1 MKAWQTNYYYL
12 RACGRRSSSN
22 AWSVA
27 QRPSSLRVKGRYQ
40 HRANYATNPQHPPRQ
55 QSTTLPILGT
65 IVATAAVT
73 LLASEAWRGRAANRP
88 EDVTGDVHSG
98 SSKYADVPTMLRAVE
113 EIKAIIGPDNV
124 SVDADDIELH
134 GYSEWSTS
142 NTTARPIAVL
152 SPATTEEVSAIA
164 KICTKYK
171 VPMVPFGAG
180 SSVEGNFAAPHS
192 GVCID
197 LSRMN
202 KVIELYEQDMNVT
215 VQAGVRWTDLNE
227 EIKSTGLFL
236 PMDPSPTAYVGGMVA
251 TNCSGTNAMR
261 YGTMKDWVVNLTVV
275 LPDGTVIKTKRRPR
289 KSSAGYNLNALFTG
303 SEGTLGIITEA
314 TLKLAIIPEDS
325 SVGIATF
332 PTVGDATAAASK
344 LIRDGVPLA
353 ALEFMDDVQMK
364 IINQNGG
371 AGGRFWSEAPTLFLK
386 FTGSRTAIDDSVQR
400 TKSILTNNKG
410 NELVFAK
417 SREEG
422 DNLWSARKQSLW
434 AMLAVRPEGT
444 EIWSTDVAVPISRLA
459 EIVELSKAESSN
471 LGLFS
476 TVLGHVG
483 DGNFHQAV
491 MYNPQ
496 SPEQY
501 QAVKACVSRMM
512 KRALEME
519 GTVSGEHGIGLGKKA
534 YLEEELGTPTMQL
547 MRGLKRSVDPHW
559 LMNPGKVFDEHYEG

>member
-1 MKAWQTNYYYL
+1 MRAWQTSAL
-12 RACGRRSSSN
+12 RACARRSSLN
-22 AWSVA
+22 ACRV
-27 QRPSSLRVKGRYQ
+27 QRPPFTNKGRHSNFSTQ
-40 HRANYATNPQHPPRQ
+40 PQNAPGRSATL
-55 QSTTLPILGT
+55 SILGT

-73 LLASEAWRGRAANRP
+73 LLASEAWRPKTDIQQVPAGA
-88 EDVTGDVHSG
+88 
-98 SSKYADVPTMLRAVE
+98 KYADGPTMLRAVE
-113 EIKAIIGPDNV
+113 EITKVIGDENV
-124 SVDADDIELH
+124 SVDSDDIEAH

-152 SPATTEEVSAIA
+152 SPASTEEVSQIA

-202 KVIELYEQDMNVT
+202 QVVELYEQDMNVT

-227 EIKSTGLFL
+227 QIKSTGLFL

-275 LPDGTVIKTKRRPR
+275 LADGTIIKTKRRPR

-314 TLKLAIIPEDS
+314 TLKLAIIPEES

-386 FTGSRTAIDDSVQR
+386 FTGTHAGITDSIHRTR
-400 TKSILTNNKG
+400 TILSHNKS
-410 NELVFAK
+410 NELVFAN

-422 DNLWSARKQSLW
+422 DNLWAARKQSLW
-434 AMLAVRPEGT
+434 AILAVRPEGT

-459 EIVELSKAESSN
+459 EIVELSKTESSN

-491 MYNPQ
+491 MYNPHK
-496 SPEQY
+496 PEEY
-501 QAVKACVSRMM
+501 EAVKACVSRMM
-512 KRALEME
+512 QRALEME
-519 GTVSGEHGIGLGKKA
+519 GTVSGEHGIGIGKKT
-534 YLEEELGTPTMQL
+534 YLEEELGSSTMEF
-547 MRGLKRSVDPHW
+547 MRGLKRSVDPYW
-559 LMNPGKVFDEHYEG
+559 LMNPGKVFDEYSQG